1 MAKGVILPTNK
12 VKQWWDLLIIV
23 LLLYTAIYIPIK
35 VSFIEESYTAVFVF
49 ELLVDILFLTDV
61 VLTFF
66 TAFYKKNELIIDKT
80 EIMKNYMSGWFLIDL
95 TTSIPTQLIESAFA
109 NSESFSGNG
118 KILRLLRIP
127 RIFKLLRLTKIM
139 KLDVFNLIGEF
150 QSWIKQL
157 MSIGVAILFLTHLL
171 ACFWF
176 STSKLQ
182 DFPQNSWVVEME
194 GENNSNGFNYL
205 ISFYWAF

>member
-1 MAKGVILPTNK
+1 VSVSEAEASNQERKRMAKGVILPTNK

-95 TTSIPTQLIESAFA
+95 TTSIPT
-109 NSESFSGNG
+109 
-118 KILRLLRIP
+118 
-127 RIFKLLRLTKIM
+127 
-139 KLDVFNLIGEF
+139 
-150 QSWIKQL
+150 
-157 MSIGVAILFLTHLL
+157 
-171 ACFWF
+171 
-176 STSKLQ
+176 
-182 DFPQNSWVVEME
+182 
-194 GENNSNGFNYL
+194 
-205 ISFYWAF
+205 